1 MNISRRRFIATL
13 WILAGA
19 AVAGELI
26 AGTFAF
32 LWPRKREKGKELFI
46 AGKVEDF
53 KVGTIVN
60 FRREKLFINRLEGG
74 FLAMSSI
81 CTHLRCI
88 VPWVEKDNLFECP
101 CHAGVYNRVGEVVS
115 GPPPRPLD
123 LHGLTIV
130 KGNLVVDLG
139 KIIQRKK
146 FDPSQVVPA

>member
-1 MNISRRRFIATL
+1 MNLSRRRLIATA

-19 AVAGELI
+19 TVVGELI
-26 AGTFAF
+26 AGTIAF
-32 LWPRKREKGKELFI
+32 LWPRTKEKKDKLFI
-46 AGKVEDF
+46 AGKVEGF
-53 KVGTIVN
+53 KVGTITY
-60 FRREKLFINRLEGG
+60 FRQERLYINRLDEG
-74 FLAMSSI
+74 FLAMSAI

-101 CHAGVYNRVGEVVS
+101 CHAGVFSRVGEVVS

-139 KIIQRKK
+139 KIVERKN
-146 FDPSQVVPA
+146 FDASQVVPV

>member
-1 MNISRRRFIATL
+1 MGASRRKFIITV
-13 WILAGA
+13 WILAGT
-19 AVAGELI
+19 AVVGELF

-32 LWPRKREKGKELFI
+32 LWPRTKEKKKGLFV
-46 AGKVEDF
+46 AGKVENF
-53 KVGTIVN
+53 KVGTIIN
-60 FRREKLFINRLEGG
+60 FRRERLFINRLDEG

-101 CHAGVYNRVGEVVS
+101 CHAGVFNRVGEVVS

-146 FDPSQVVPA
+146 FDPSQIVPA